1 MNDDDF
7 QWANKKAASN
17 YAKHGVSFEN
27 AKLAFNDLFSLE
39 KIDDRE
45 WYGEERLT
53 IIGMVHDRILF
64 VVYTMRGEAI
74 RIISARGAEPKE
86 EREYYD
92 YNS

>member
-1 MNDDDF
+1 MIDDEF
-7 QWANKKAASN
+7 QWDDSKAASN

-53 IIGMVHDRILF
+53 IIGMVHGRILF
-64 VVYTMRGEAI
+64 VVYTMRGDAI
-74 RIISARGAEPKE
+74 RIISARGAEPEE
-86 EREYYD
+86 ERDYYD